1 MKAATHQPDTISV
14 TIYGGIYYKVW
25 YVRDA
30 NTIVPTHA
38 HEYDHITALLS
49 GVVAV
54 SRDGGEPVEYK
65 APATIEIPA
74 GCKHSFTTLHAH
86 TVLACIHNADRLD
99 DEGEPAVRDEHH
111 LVDEEG

>member
-1 MKAATHQPDTISV
+1 MKAAEYQPETISIMV
-14 TIYGGIYYKVW
+14 FGGVYYKVW

-30 NTIVPTHA
+30 GTVIPQHA

-54 SRDGGEPVEYK
+54 SYDGSDPVEYK
-65 APATIEIPA
+65 APAALAIDA
-74 GCKHSFTTLHAH
+74 GVKHTFTTLHAH

-99 DEGEPAVRDEHH
+99 DEGEPAVREEHQ
-111 LVDEEG
+111 LEVED